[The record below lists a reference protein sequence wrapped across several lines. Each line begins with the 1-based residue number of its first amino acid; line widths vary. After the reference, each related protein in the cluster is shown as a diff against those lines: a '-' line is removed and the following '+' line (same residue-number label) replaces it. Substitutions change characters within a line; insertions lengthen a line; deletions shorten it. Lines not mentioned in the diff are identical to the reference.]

1 YRLGLM
7 QWVSGAAAT
16 RQGWI
21 DVGDFSSVDY
31 IKQLADKANKA
42 ERDRVFKA
50 FRDPEAKEQQQYGIP
65 YMVGSGIDYDASP
78 KHWYNMPDHQ
88 YWLLQQ
94 WHAGNYDNDFTG
106 EPQPGPC
113 DIEQVPLADRPEA
126 LTRAALEPL
135 SGGNFH
141 PGVEL
146 TWVLG
151 QGALFDDAEP
161 FRIKVGNRP
170 SLDQPI
176 GPLIT
181 VDNVFPPKN
190 TPPTQ
195 ASYPIGPQM
204 PGDLTRW
211 MGLPWQP
218 DAFSCQ
224 NVNFANDFPT
234 VVWWPALLP
243 VDVMPEYA
251 FDKLSCPT
259 LTREEK
265 LKFASLRVA
274 WARGAAGIGYH
285 ANASYFDGLNRMVYL
300 VDKMGVVVKKKTPV
314 ALTKGVNKLPEYMF
328 VEVDRGS
335 MDLEFNEAP
344 NLGKCFDKQGA

>member
-1 YRLGLM
+1 
-7 QWVSGAAAT
+7 
-16 RQGWI
+16 
-21 DVGDFSSVDY
+21 
-31 IKQLADKANKA
+31 
-42 ERDRVFKA
+42 
-50 FRDPEAKEQQQYGIP
+50 
-65 YMVGSGIDYDASP
+65 
-78 KHWYNMPDHQ
+78 
-88 YWLLQQ
+88 
-94 WHAGNYDNDFTG
+94 
-106 EPQPGPC
+106 
-113 DIEQVPLADRPEA
+113 
-126 LTRAALEPL
+126 
-135 SGGNFH
+135 
-141 PGVEL
+141 
-146 TWVLG
+146 
-151 QGALFDDAEP
+151 
-161 FRIKVGNRP
+161 
-170 SLDQPI
+170 
-176 GPLIT
+176 
-181 VDNVFPPKN
+181 
-190 TPPTQ
+190 
-195 ASYPIGPQM
+195 M